1 MESLQT
7 TIDER
12 LKELRET
19 QRQLPSSR
27 TCSTQ
32 TQLTQEQE
40 AELRTFLLSNSPAV
54 QSDIAVS
61 PYNCMFGNFP
71 TLSQLRKDY
80 GKNAPLAWLIPQL
93 KDLSEFCG
101 VKEKITVEQLQSLAK
116 VITSE
121 FGYLKT
127 SEVMLFLHLM
137 KSGRYGQFYGAI
149 DPMKITTAL
158 RTFLADRNDYFYRLE
173 QNRKERKQDEARQG
187 AVTYEEYQRMLAD
200 GEIL

>member
-1 MESLQT
+1 M
-7 TIDER
+7 
-12 LKELRET
+12 
-19 QRQLPSSR
+19 
-27 TCSTQ
+27 
-32 TQLTQEQE
+32 
-40 AELRTFLLSNSPAV
+40 
-54 QSDIAVS
+54 QSDIAVN
-61 PYNCMFGNFP
+61 PYNCMFGIFP
-71 TLSQLRKDY
+71 TLSQLRKNY
-80 GKNAPLAWLIPQL
+80 GRNAPLAWLIPQL

-158 RTFLADRNDYFYRLE
+158 RTFLTDRNDYFYRLE
-173 QNRKERKQDEARQG
+173 QKRRERKQDEARHG
-187 AVTYEEYQRMLAD
+187 TVTYEEYQRMLAD

>member
-7 TIDER
+7 AIDAR
-12 LKELRET
+12 LKELKET
-19 QRQLPSSR
+19 QRQSPSLPI
-27 TCSTQ
+27 CSTQ
-32 TQLTQEQE
+32 TQLTQAQE
-40 AELRTFLLSNSPAV
+40 AGLRSFLLANSPAV
-54 QSDIAVS
+54 QSDIAVN
-61 PYNCMFGNFP
+61 PYNCMFGNYP

-101 VKEKITVEQLQSLAK
+101 VKDKITTEQLQSLAK

-149 DPMKITTAL
+149 DPMKITTAI
-158 RTFLADRNDYFYRLE
+158 RTFLTDRNDYFYRLE
-173 QNRKERKQDEARQG
+173 QKRRERKQDEARQG